1 MSTQP
6 ATVYVPQFG
15 YQPRSY
21 AVHNAGQ
28 EAVSVRFAGLAFT
41 VPPVDAFSHNP
52 AIFADGAPIP
62 GTLSLS
68 DAYTFD
74 ATGNIPPQGGT
85 PNWFAAEAVKHM
97 LGIDTQGVATS
108 AYAKRGLSVLPDKPS
123 REVVEEIR
131 KAGELRYF
139 NFLVEWA
146 QYTVMA
152 WQDQAERS
160 RRAGVPAL
168 PPGPDF
174 YKASIIIEKHNEEMK
189 KLLGVSPKVAE
200 MENIDDDLEFQTY
213 AMAEALALAKGIA
226 QEKGVSEVELAE
238 KLMENPR
245 VRLQL
250 QKKYS
255 IRKRGHLEQP
265 VVGEDA
271 T

>member
-1 MSTQP
+1 MATQQQ
-6 ATVYVPQFG
+6 VYIPQFG
-15 YQPRSY
+15 YQPRSF
-21 AVHNAGQ
+21 AVHNAGD
-28 EAVSVRFAGLAFT
+28 EAVSVRFAGLAFSL
-41 VPPVDAFSHNP
+41 PPTDAFSHNP
-52 AIFADGAPIP
+52 AIYEDGAPIP
-62 GTLSLS
+62 GTLSLA

-74 ATGNIPPQGGT
+74 ANGQIPPQGGQ

-97 LGIDTQGVATS
+97 LGIDSQGIATS
-108 AYAKRGLSVLPDKPS
+108 PYAKRGLSVLPDKPS
-123 REVVEEIR
+123 RQLVEQIAA
-131 KAGELRYF
+131 AGRSRYLA
-139 NFLVEWA
+139 FLVEWS

-168 PPGPDF
+168 SPGPDF
-174 YKASIIIEKHNEEMK
+174 YKATIIIEQHNVEMK
-189 KLLGVSPKVAE
+189 KKLGYAPQAAE
-200 MENIDDDLEFQTY
+200 VENLDDDLEFQTF

-238 KLMENPR
+238 KMMENPR
-245 VRLQL
+245 IRLQL

-265 VVGEDA
+265 VVGEDV

>member
-1 MSTQP
+1 MATQTTP
-6 ATVYVPQFG
+6 YIPQFG
-15 YQPRSY
+15 YQPRSFS
-21 AVHNAGQ
+21 VHNAGD

-41 VPPVDAFSHNP
+41 LPPVDAFSHNP

-62 GTLSLS
+62 GTLSLA

-74 ATGNIPPQGGT
+74 ANGQIPPQGGQ

-97 LGIDTQGVATS
+97 LGIDSQGIATS

-123 REVVEEIR
+123 REVVEQINL
-131 KAGELRYF
+131 AGRSRYLT
-139 NFLVEWA
+139 FLVEWA

-168 PPGPDF
+168 SPGPDF
-174 YKASIIIEKHNEEMK
+174 YKASIIIEQHNKEMK
-189 KLLGVSPKVAE
+189 AKLGYAPRVAE
-200 MENIDDDLEFQTY
+200 VENLDDDLEFQTY

-226 QEKGVSEVELAE
+226 QEKGISEVELAE
-238 KLMENPR
+238 KMMENPR
-245 VRLQL
+245 IRLQL

-265 VVGEDA
+265 VVGEDV

>member
-6 ATVYVPQFG
+6 APQYVLPNFG
-15 YQPRSY
+15 YQPQRYSI
-21 AVHNAGQ
+21 HNAGH

-52 AIFADGAPIP
+52 AIYADGAPIP
-62 GTLSLS
+62 GTLSLA

-74 ATGNIPPQGGT
+74 ANGQIPPQGGT

-97 LGIDTQGVATS
+97 LGIDSQGVATS
-108 AYAKRGLSVLPDKPS
+108 PYAKRGLSVLPDKPS

-131 KAGELRYF
+131 AAGEKRYHE
-139 NFLVEWA
+139 FLVEWA

-168 PPGPDF
+168 PPGADF
-174 YKASIIIEKHNEEMK
+174 YKANLIIEKHNEEMK
-189 KLLGVSPKVAE
+189 KFLGISSKQAQV
-200 MENIDDDLEFQTY
+200 ENLDDDLEFQTF
-213 AMAEALALAKGIA
+213 ALAEALRLAKGIA
-226 QEKGVSEVELAE
+226 EAKGIQSAELADQMLQNPE
-238 KLMENPR
+238 IRRKL
-245 VRLQL
+245 QA
-250 QKKYS
+250 KYR
-255 IRKRGHLEQP
+255 IRQVGHLDVP
-265 VVGEDA
+265 TVGED